1 MLPNNSVQTISFM
14 PRFEV
19 KTGNIEVKVR
29 KDGYGQEEFVSGFAV
44 TQEYSSRVLSDGGTT
59 ESLGCINSESFI
71 IGFSNESYYSEL
83 DVSFD
88 FLTEGDTYYLEMYHN
103 DNLWYRDKIYVTS
116 QTDFKVKHKQS
127 LNNYDQYNE
136 LDDNTYIIR
145 N

>member
-1 MLPNNSVQTISFM
+1 MLPNNSTQTISIM
-14 PRFEV
+14 PRNSV
-19 KTGNIEVKVR
+19 GSDTVDIIVR
-29 KDGYGQEEFVSGFAV
+29 KDGYGQEITVSNVVV
-44 TQEYSSRVLSDGGTT
+44 TEQ
-59 ESLGCINSESFI
+59 
-71 IGFSNESYYSEL
+71 SYYSEL

-88 FLTEGDTYYLEMYHN
+88 FLTEGDTYYLEIYNN